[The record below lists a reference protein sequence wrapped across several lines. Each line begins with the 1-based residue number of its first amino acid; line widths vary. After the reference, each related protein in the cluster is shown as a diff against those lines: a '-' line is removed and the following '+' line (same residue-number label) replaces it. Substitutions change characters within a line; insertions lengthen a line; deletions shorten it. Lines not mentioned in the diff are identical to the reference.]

1 MRIIAGSAGGR
12 RLVAPPEGTR
22 PTTDRVREALFSS
35 LDSVIRLEHGGWQGV
50 RVLDLFAGSG
60 AVGLEAMSRGAG
72 SATLVE
78 RDRRCA
84 EVLRRNVAAVAPSAH
99 VVVADAMT
107 WTPTGGPF
115 DLVYVD
121 PPYSVP
127 DEDVR
132 AFLSAFWRH
141 GAFADGAVVVVER
154 AQRSGDPW
162 PDRGFERIRN
172 RDYGDTRLWYGRA
185 SQPGAASP
193 PRRATAM
200 VEEEA

>member
-1 MRIIAGSAGGR
+1 MRIIAGNAGGR
-12 RLVAPPEGTR
+12 RLDAPPPGTR

-35 LDSVIRLEHGGWQGV
+35 LDSAIRLEHGGWDGV

-84 EVLRRNVAAVAPSAH
+84 EVLSRNVAAVAPSAH
-99 VVVADAMT
+99 VVVADATT

-121 PPYSVP
+121 PPYSLP
-127 DEDVR
+127 DDDVR
-132 AFLSAFWRH
+132 AVLSALWRQ
-141 GAFADGAVVVVER
+141 GAVADGAVVVVER
-154 AQRSGDPW
+154 SQRTGDPW
-162 PDRGFERIRN
+162 PDRGFEPLRN

-193 PRRATAM
+193 PRRATTM